1 MGSGVIRKGNGG
13 QNLRPEPALL
23 HPVTALKI
31 DRPGRRDRRG
41 RAPWPCLVT
50 LWLEQGL
57 GEMKLEGFVGQI
69 DLQRHQKSTR
79 PVPTHDGLPQTWS
92 YFHASPQDGPACA
105 SRHLHI
111 MSGHPKSSAFP
122 LRVGHFSLS
131 SLPSSS
137 SRAAALISYVEVRCK
152 SHICPPPP
160 AKASS
165 LC

>member
-69 DLQRHQKSTR
+69 
-79 PVPTHDGLPQTWS
+79 PEGL
-92 YFHASPQDGPACA
+92 
-105 SRHLHI
+105 
-111 MSGHPKSSAFP
+111 
-122 LRVGHFSLS
+122 
-131 SLPSSS
+131 
-137 SRAAALISYVEVRCK
+137 
-152 SHICPPPP
+152 
-160 AKASS
+160 KASAWGWAAS
-165 LC
+165 CRLELKGRRK